1 MEPRSAPQANEESEM
16 TLTETPDREERTST
30 IEHEQPNPELRAQVR
45 ELCARFPDEYWRRL
59 DVAREYPLEFVGALT
74 DTGLLGA
81 LIPPEF
87 GGLGLGLTDAS
98 IIMEEINRSG
108 GHSAACH
115 AQMYTMGA
123 LLRHGSEAQKRAY
136 LPGIAG
142 GEIRLQAFS
151 ITEKQAGS
159 DTTDIATTARRDGDE
174 YVVDGHKNW
183 TSRVEQSDLLLL
195 LARTAPRAEHAS
207 RAEGISLFLV
217 DLREVRAH
225 QPDAF
230 AVTPVRTMFNYAT
243 NEVRYRGLRIPA
255 TSLIGE
261 EGRGFRYV
269 IDGWNAER
277 ILLAAEAIG
286 DGYWF
291 TERATA
297 YANAR
302 EVFGR
307 AIGANQGVQF
317 PIAHAY
323 MQVRAADLM
332 RYQAAA
338 LFDAGRP
345 CGAEANMAK
354 LLSSEASWAAAN
366 VCLDT
371 HGGNGFVDAYDVE
384 RKFRET
390 RLYKVA
396 PVNNNLVTS
405 FVATKVLGL
414 PRSY

>member
-1 MEPRSAPQANEESEM
+1 M
-16 TLTETPDREERTST
+16 PD
-30 IEHEQPNPELRAQVR
+30 HEDLRAQVR
-45 ELCARFPDEYWRRL
+45 DLCARFPDAYWRRL
-59 DVAREYPLEFVGALT
+59 DQAREYPVQFVAALT
-74 DTGLLGA
+74 ESRLLAA
-81 LIPPEF
+81 LIPTEY
-87 GGLGLGLTDAS
+87 GGLGLGVTEAS
-98 IIMEEINRSG
+98 IVMEEINRSG

-123 LLRHGSEAQKRAY
+123 LLRHGSEKQKRAY
-136 LPGIAG
+136 LPRIAA
-142 GEIRLQAFS
+142 GELRLQAFS
-151 ITEKQAGS
+151 ITEDEAGS
-159 DTTDIATTARRDGDE
+159 DTSSIATTARRDGDE
-174 YVVDGHKNW
+174 YVIDGHKNW
-183 TSRVEQSDLLLL
+183 TSRILESDLLLL
-195 LARTAPRAEHAS
+195 LARTGTPEERAK
-207 RAEGISLFLV
+207 GLSLLLI
-217 DLREVRAH
+217 DLRDVA
-225 QPDAF
+225 PDALEI
-230 AVTPVRTMFNYAT
+230 APVRTMFNYAT
-243 NEVRYRGLRIPA
+243 NEVRYRGLRVPA
-255 TSLIGE
+255 SSLIGE
-261 EGRGFRYV
+261 EGQGFRYV
-269 IDGWNAER
+269 LDGWNAER

-307 AIGANQGVQF
+307 PIGANQGVQF
-317 PIAHAY
+317 PIANAY

-332 RYQAAA
+332 RFEAARR
-338 LFDAGRP
+338 FDAGAP

-354 LLSSEASWAAAN
+354 LLAAEASWAAAN

-371 HGGNGFVDAYDVE
+371 HGGYGFVDAYDVE

-405 FVATKVLGL
+405 FIATKVLGL

>member
-1 MEPRSAPQANEESEM
+1 MSATA
-16 TLTETPDREERTST
+16 TPARPSS
-30 IEHEQPNPELRAQVR
+30 IGHEQPYPELRAEVR

-59 DVAREYPLEFVGALT
+59 DQAREYPQEFVDALT
-74 DTGLLGA
+74 DSRLLAA
-81 LIPPEF
+81 LIPTEY
-87 GGLGLGLTDAS
+87 GGLGLGLTEAS

-123 LLRHGSEAQKRAY
+123 VLRHGSADQKHAY
-136 LPGIAG
+136 LPGIAS
-142 GEIRLQAFS
+142 GELRLQAFS
-151 ITEKQAGS
+151 ITEEQAGS
-159 DTTDIATTARRDGDE
+159 DTTSIATTARREGDQ
-174 YVVDGHKNW
+174 YVIDGHKNW
-183 TSRVEQSDLLLL
+183 TSRIMQSDLLLL
-195 LARTAPRAEHAS
+195 LARTASRAEHDA
-207 RAEGISLFLV
+207 RAEGMSLFLI
-217 DLREVRAH
+217 DLRAVREH
-225 QPDAF
+225 QPDALE
-230 AVTPVRTMFNYAT
+230 VTPVRTMFNYAT
-243 NEVRYRGLRIPA
+243 NQVRYRQLRVPA
-255 TSLIGE
+255 SSLIGE
-261 EGRGFRYV
+261 EGHGFRYV

-291 TERATA
+291 TERATS
-297 YANAR
+297 YANTR

-323 MQVRAADLM
+323 MQLRAADLM

-371 HGGNGFVDAYDVE
+371 HGGYGFVDRYDVE

-396 PVNNNLVTS
+396 PINNNLVTS
-405 FVATKVLGL
+405 YVATKVLGL

>member
-1 MEPRSAPQANEESEM
+1 MA
-16 TLTETPDREERTST
+16 
-30 IEHEQPNPELRAQVR
+30 
-45 ELCARFPDEYWRRL
+45 
-59 DVAREYPLEFVGALT
+59 
-74 DTGLLGA
+74 A
-81 LIPPEF
+81 LIPAGY
-87 GGLGLGLTDAS
+87 GGLGLSLTEAS
-98 IIMEEINRSG
+98 VIMEEINRSG

-123 LLRHGSEAQKRAY
+123 VLRHGSEQQKQAY
-136 LPGIAG
+136 LPAIAS
-142 GEIRLQAFS
+142 GELRLQAFS
-151 ITEKQAGS
+151 VTEAEAGS
-159 DTTDIATTARRDGDE
+159 DTTSIATTARRDGDE

-183 TSRVEQSDLLLL
+183 TSRIAQSDLLLL
-195 LARTAPRAEHAS
+195 LARTAERDEHA
-207 RAEGISLFLV
+207 RASGLSLFLV
-217 DLREVRAH
+217 DLREVRAESIE
-225 QPDAF
+225 
-230 AVTPVRTMFNYAT
+230 VTQVRTMFNYAT

-255 TSLIGE
+255 ASLIGE
-261 EGRGFRYV
+261 EGEGFRYV
-269 IDGWNAER
+269 LDGWNAER

-291 TERATA
+291 TDRASE
-297 YANAR
+297 YAGRR

-307 AIGANQGVQF
+307 PIGANQGVQF
-317 PIAHAY
+317 PIARAY

-332 RYQAAA
+332 RYEAARR
-338 LFDAGRP
+338 FDAHEP

-354 LLSSEASWAAAN
+354 LLSSEASWAAAD

-371 HGGNGFVDAYDVE
+371 HGGLGFVDAHDVE

-396 PVNNNLVTS
+396 PVSNNLVTS